1 MRKGAEARRARDD
14 RAVRRLSDLHRPR
27 VVLAILLA
35 ALLAGCGGGSGGGT
49 ASPAS
54 SSTTSAPTTSPTAGL
69 SSANSAPEASSTVEP
84 PTGNP
89 TAPAGTPI
97 AGESIDAHQAADLQ
111 QAVDSGHQP
120 WRTDVVAVADAF
132 VRGQLGWDDAAVA
145 LADPHTAEVTH
156 PADGRMVSLQLRQ
169 PVREGAGGI
178 WVVVSGVW
186 LN

>member
-1 MRKGAEARRARDD
+1 MRRGAARRARDD
-14 RAVRRLSDLHRPR
+14 GAARRLSGLHRTR
-27 VVLAILLA
+27 MVVAILLA
-35 ALLAGCGGGSGGGT
+35 ALLAGCGSSGGGT

-54 SSTTSAPTTSPTAGL
+54 SSTTSAPTTSPTARL
-69 SSANSAPEASSTVEP
+69 PASHSNPESSATVAPA
-84 PTGNP
+84 TGNP

-97 AGESIDAHQAADLQ
+97 AAESIDAHQAADLQ
-111 QAVDSGHQP
+111 QEVDNGHQP
-120 WRTDVVAVADAF
+120 WRTDVAGVADAF
-132 VRGQLGWDDAAVA
+132 VRGHLGWDDSDVA

-178 WVVVSGVW
+178 WVVVGGVW